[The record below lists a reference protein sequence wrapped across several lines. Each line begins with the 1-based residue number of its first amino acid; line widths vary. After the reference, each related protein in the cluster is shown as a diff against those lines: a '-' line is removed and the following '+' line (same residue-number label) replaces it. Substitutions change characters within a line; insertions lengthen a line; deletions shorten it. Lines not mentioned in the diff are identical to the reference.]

1 MDDVKII
8 EEVDVDYFG
17 LIFAQSKRQVTK
29 EQAAIYTKILRTKKK
44 KAVGVFVEQSIKEIV
59 EYALFCQLDVV
70 QIHRRF
76 KEKELIELRKHL
88 DKSIAIW
95 QVVAIDHKMPNN
107 LQEIKRVCDLI
118 LFDTKG
124 KNAGGNG
131 IKFKW
136 QLLENVEGDFGVAGG
151 IGVDDVIELTQYHP
165 RIIDV
170 NSKLET
176 NNQKDKTKVL
186 QFLKRLKTL
195 QEE

>member
-151 IGVDDVIELTQYHP
+151 IDADDIIELAQYHP